1 MGLKEMFS
9 NIDGSTIVIGL
20 IAITFIVFA
29 ICFWVEHAKKNK
41 EEKEQQKDDTSGD
54 KPGNEDKRES
64 FTVVMNGKNEWG
76 NIGSVTGDF
85 VATTGTTW
93 GDAEGALI
101 KDGRIDYVDG
111 GDNGKVVTLGA
122 VSADGEGTSPL
133 DAQMEKHNEVLR
145 IANPDNRNYCDHD
158 EHTQIANLVH
168 GAGSN
173 DVNMF
178 KRGTTKS
185 LKMSIDPLGT
195 QMVIDEKYLPEKDRH
210 GSMKVVKNVIAGK
223 GYDVNVERLGENL
236 AGFSWGKIGRVRL
249 EDRERGVIQGVGVA
263 GTGSV
268 ETDNRG
274 AGMESAVAGSEIGKY
289 GMGVI
294 GNSGVEGM

>member
-1 MGLKEMFS
+1 MFS
-9 NIDGSTIVIGL
+9 NIDGGTVVIGL
-20 IAITFIVFA
+20 IAITLLVFA
-29 ICFWVEHAKKNK
+29 ICFWVERAKKK
-41 EEKEQQKDDTSGD
+41 EEEKENDKPEGD
-54 KPGNEDKRES
+54 KPAGDADKRES

-76 NIGSVTGDF
+76 NIGSITGDF

-93 GDAEGALI
+93 GDAEERLV

-111 GDNGKVVTLGA
+111 GADGKVVTLGA
-122 VSADGEGTSPL
+122 IGMDGEGISPL

-236 AGFSWGKIGRVRL
+236 AGFSWGKVNRVRL

-263 GTGSV
+263 GTGEV
-268 ETDNRG
+268 MTDNRG

-289 GMGVI
+289 GMGVV
-294 GNSGVEGM
+294 GNAGGNVE